1 MFISYFLYSH
11 PDSNDQKKE
20 NVPIT
25 TRQLEALIRLSQA
38 RAKAC
43 LRPYVLREDAEDVV
57 ELMIES
63 VKQVHMDEG
72 GKIDKA
78 RGGAGGKSKQRR
90 AFLDAMRSSG
100 QNEFMFSDL
109 QRVADRLSL
118 PVGGFRDFVEDLR
131 ESGEIM
137 KSNNGSSAVYKL
149 NFL

>member
-1 MFISYFLYSH
+1 
-11 PDSNDQKKE
+11 
-20 NVPIT
+20 
-25 TRQLEALIRLSQA
+25 
-38 RAKAC
+38 
-43 LRPYVLREDAEDVV
+43 
-57 ELMIES
+57 MIES